1 MVFPLQAQDLL
12 EHRWKERVVVITS
25 ESFDHPDAR
34 AQIKAFEDSS
44 DELDDRLMVIYHVTP
59 AGFRVQF
66 DQEAL
71 PLDNKGGDFDF
82 KVVLIGLD
90 GGIKY
95 ESRTFEPAEAYYG
108 LIDRMP
114 MRRAQMRKRIKNG
127 G

>member
-25 ESFDHPDAR
+25 ESFDHPDAM
-34 AQIKAFEDSS
+34 AQIKAFEDSI
-44 DELDDRLMVIYHVTP
+44 DELEDRLMVIYHVTSE
-59 AGFRVQF
+59 GYRIQF
-66 DQEAL
+66 NQEVM
-71 PLDNKGGDFDF
+71 PVGNKVSDFDF

-95 ESRTFEPAEAYYG
+95 ESRTFEPAGIYYG

>member
-1 MVFPLQAQDLL
+1 MTASSERSPHVPFIFTVIAE
-12 EHRWKERVVVITS
+12 EH
-25 ESFDHPDAR
+25 
-34 AQIKAFEDSS
+34 
-44 DELDDRLMVIYHVTP
+44 
-59 AGFRVQF
+59 GFRVQF

>member
-1 MVFPLQAQDLL
+1 M
-12 EHRWKERVVVITS
+12 ITS

-34 AQIKAFEDSS
+34 AQIKAFEDSI
-44 DELDDRLMVIYHVTP
+44 DELEDRLMVIYHVTSE
-59 AGFRVQF
+59 GYRVQF
-66 DQEAL
+66 KQEIL
-71 PLDNKGGDFDF
+71 PVGNKVSDFDF

-95 ESRTFEPAEAYYG
+95 ESRTFEPAEIYYG